1 MAGAKCVRTLDWFT
15 HSLRASSPLGSRAR
29 LSGARFGVGV
39 REGEAL
45 LLSPPAP
52 NLSQLASQSARD
64 PPLAPENLAGDPNGE
79 FARRLV
85 YHLTGT

>member
-1 MAGAKCVRTLDWFT
+1 M
-15 HSLRASSPLGSRAR
+15 
-29 LSGARFGVGV
+29 
-39 REGEAL
+39 REGDAL

-79 FARRLV
+79 FAPRLV
-85 YHLTGT
+85 CSPHTNLAKKDHGSTVRRRRVVRGAVHSGKK